1 MAIPRSLGNDLFRYR
16 RRKKRSLDGS
26 VPGLAQSRFHKSRR
40 YISVTPYVP
49 RRGGYHHDI
58 YNWGIPRD
66 YHPSLNA
73 PAIDWTE
80 YDEYTPVDIRHISR
94 PDNPKLPHELDDA
107 APAMPIPTSLPEDD
121 LAHEEEFLMAMGQ
134 RDEIEQGALEESRFN
149 INEPDGI
156 EPFPVEL
163 QLPVEERSIEDLPS
177 LDVLKDAFLQLSET
191 LPEDH
196 PDLVNVRTA
205 MHKVLNHQI
214 SLSET
219 NDADTSDPYNMDAGV
234 MVDPIEHDPF
244 QEAEQF
250 FNKQMELFEK
260 SFDESPMESFGI
272 HSPVQFEGES
282 IESAIMSDEP
292 LPDEFLM
299 EEQTLEQRLCEP
311 DPFDVPAPGFAEQD
325 MMPDNMVDDM
335 NTPGPGPE
343 FAIFDIDPAI
353 DEINQAIDEV
363 TQQAMPEEME
373 PDPFEQQQDPYMT
386 GFDQMQYMVNPFG
399 MPGPYGPMGPGPM
412 GPMPG
417 QMPGPMPGP

>member
-26 VPGLAQSRFHKSRR
+26 VPGLAQERFHKSRR
-40 YISVTPYVP
+40 YICGTPYVP

-66 YHPSLNA
+66 YYPNLNA

-80 YDEYTPVDIRHISR
+80 YDDYDPLEIHHISR
-94 PDNPKLPHELDDA
+94 PNNPKLPHGLDDA
-107 APAMPIPTSLPEDD
+107 DLAMPETTFLPEDD
-121 LAHEEEFLMAMGQ
+121 LAHEEQFLMAMGQ
-134 RDEIEQGALEESRFN
+134 RDEIEQGSLEEPRFN

-156 EPFPVEL
+156 EPFPVEP
-163 QLPVEERSIEDLPS
+163 QLPVGERSIEDLPS
-177 LDVLKDAFLQLSET
+177 LDVLKDAFSALVDV

-219 NDADTSDPYNMDAGV
+219 NDADTSDPYFMGAEA
-234 MVDPIEHDPF
+234 MVDPFEHDPL

-250 FNKQMELFEK
+250 FNKQMELLEK
-260 SFDESPMESFGI
+260 SFDESPMEPVGI
-272 HSPVQFEGES
+272 RTPVPFEGEPL
-282 IESAIMSDEP
+282 ESVIMPDES
-292 LPDEFLM
+292 LPDEFFM

-311 DPFDVPAPGFAEQD
+311 DLFDALPPGFVEQD

-343 FAIFDIDPAI
+343 FAVFDIDPGI

-363 TQQAMPEEME
+363 TQQAMPQEIE

-386 GFDQMQYMVNPFG
+386 GFDQMQYMANPFG